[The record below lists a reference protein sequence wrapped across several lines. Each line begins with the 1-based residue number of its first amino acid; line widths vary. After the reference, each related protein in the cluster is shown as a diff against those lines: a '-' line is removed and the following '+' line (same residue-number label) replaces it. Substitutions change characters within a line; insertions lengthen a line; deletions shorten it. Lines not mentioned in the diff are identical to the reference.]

1 LRVAD
6 PDVDGNAVQLSLSA
20 GHGGL
25 NLNSHGVTVV
35 GDDGS
40 DGSLVVSG
48 TLANI
53 NGALAAGLTYT
64 PDADYNGADVLH
76 VTIDDQGN
84 GGTGAL
90 SANQSILIDV
100 DAVTDTHVISTVSD
114 LANGSFEA
122 PLAPAGWFITH
133 GIGVNLGGWVVQKDS
148 IDLVGTLWAAAD
160 GIQSVDLNGNDAGRV
175 EQDITTIADA
185 TYRVSFELWSNG
197 LVQVAAGDESE
208 GITTSG
214 STWTQHTFDFT
225 ADDASTLLSFES
237 VGAGG
242 PSGPVLDNVEVMR
255 VLENFTV
262 GDGGDVLDLRGLLDS
277 VGGPHDNTAFSGG
290 YLQFDN
296 SGGDTTVL
304 FDADGAAGGAYD
316 YVPVVTL
323 VGATLT
329 QTDEDYY
336 TL

>member
-1 LRVAD
+1 
-6 PDVDGNAVQLSLSA
+6 
-20 GHGGL
+20 
-25 NLNSHGVTVV
+25 
-35 GDDGS
+35 
-40 DGSLVVSG
+40 
-48 TLANI
+48 
-53 NGALAAGLTYT
+53 
-64 PDADYNGADVLH
+64 
-76 VTIDDQGN
+76 
-84 GGTGAL
+84 
-90 SANQSILIDV
+90 IDV

-208 GITTSG
+208 EITTSG

-225 ADDASTLLSFES
+225 ADHASTLLSFES

-255 VLENFTV
+255 VLENFTL

-304 FDADGAAGGAYD
+304 FDADGAAGGAYE